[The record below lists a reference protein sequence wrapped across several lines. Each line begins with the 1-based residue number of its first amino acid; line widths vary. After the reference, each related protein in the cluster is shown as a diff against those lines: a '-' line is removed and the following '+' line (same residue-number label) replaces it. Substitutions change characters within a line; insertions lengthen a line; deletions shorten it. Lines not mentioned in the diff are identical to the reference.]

1 MISTSVRFAGIGLA
15 TILLLTSCQS
25 GKETRKPPVK
35 VSAEVKKIVQEGLAS
50 LTSPVTLHLHRGGE
64 NERQG
69 EETQALLDFMAE
81 TSPNVIVVNSEF
93 SDGSRVDLEVDSG
106 PVVEVKGS
114 AKGIMRYYGFPERRE
129 IAPFIDSILVASGG
143 PVTLSPDVRSFLSRL
158 KQEVVV
164 RIFTT
169 PD

>member
-1 MISTSVRFAGIGLA
+1 MMPFSLRSTLIGLA
-15 TILLLTSCQS
+15 AILLLTGCQS
-25 GKETRKPPVK
+25 GQDAAKPPVR

-50 LTSPVTLHLHRGGE
+50 LTSPVTLRLYRGGE

-81 TSPNVIVVNSEF
+81 TSPNVTIMDIEF
-93 SDGSRVDLEVDSG
+93 NDGSTADLEVDSG
-106 PVVEVKGS
+106 PVVEMKGP
-114 AKGIMRYYGFPERRE
+114 AGGIMRYYGFPERKE
-129 IAPFIDSILVASGG
+129 VAPFVDSVLVASGG
-143 PVTLSPDVRSFLSRL
+143 PVTLSPDVRPFLTGL